1 VTTMVPARGGL
12 AVAAPGPRRCTGRTA
27 ARSARRA
34 RNNGAMQQGILL
46 TTGDART
53 TVDLA
58 TEAEAAGWDGVFTW
72 DAIAI
77 GSADV
82 LDPWA
87 LLAAMAVRTERV
99 RLGAMVF
106 APARRRPWK
115 LLKEAVTIDHLSN
128 GRLVVPVGLGTL
140 DDAGFGNVGEAP
152 EARARAR
159 RLDETLA
166 ILDGLQGE
174 EPFAFDGEHYAFGPM
189 ALRPLP
195 VQRPRIPVWV
205 VGAWPHER
213 SMRRAARWDG
223 LVVQGPGE
231 DGAPSG
237 NPAALAEI
245 TAWVRAE
252 RAAAGLDGPYD
263 IVASGATSPDED
275 PAGAAATLRVARE
288 AGATWWIEAD
298 WSAVDPDALRARVA
312 AGPVRH

>member
-1 VTTMVPARGGL
+1 
-12 AVAAPGPRRCTGRTA
+12 
-27 ARSARRA
+27 
-34 RNNGAMQQGILL
+34 MQQGIVL

-53 TVDLA
+53 IVDLA
-58 TEAEAAGWDGVFTW
+58 AEAEAAGWDGVFTW

-77 GSADV
+77 GGADI

-106 APARRRPWK
+106 APSRRRPWK
-115 LLKEAVTIDHLSN
+115 LLKEAVTIDHLSS
-128 GRLVVPVGLGTL
+128 GRLVLPVGLGAF

-152 EARARAR
+152 DARDRAR

-174 EPFAFDGEHYAFGPM
+174 APFSFDGEHYAFGPM

-223 LVVQGPGE
+223 LVSQGPGE
-231 DGAPSG
+231 NGAPSS
-237 NPAALAEI
+237 NPASLAEM
-245 TAWVRAE
+245 TAWVHAE

-263 IVASGATSPDED
+263 IVASGATTPDSD
-275 PAGAAATLRVARE
+275 PASAAETLRAAEE
-288 AGATWWIEAD
+288 AGATWWVEAD
-298 WSAVDPDALRARVA
+298 WTAGGPDVLRARVA
-312 AGPVRH
+312 AGPTRR